1 MRGIN
6 TAANFKFSLWFLR
19 QLLLIRNNGKKTHA
33 RNFIFSGFHTKQW
46 DRKINQPRN
55 IRNIQYSTKS
65 LYENNFK
72 IFTMLDQIQQ
82 ATDNTEISLK
92 KTSWQCFTAWQCFA
106 DNVLLTMFYL
116 QCFTDYVLPWF
127 VVSGTWFPG
136 NMVTSH

>member
-6 TAANFKFSLWFLR
+6 TAVNFKFSLWFLR
-19 QLLLIRNNGKKTHA
+19 QSLLIRNNGKKTHA

-92 KTSWQCFTAWQCFA
+92 KNQLAMFYCMTVFCWQCFT
-106 DNVLLTMFYL
+106 DNVLLTVFYWL
-116 QCFTDYVLPWF
+116 CFTLVRCIWNLIPW
-127 VVSGTWFPG
+127 
-136 NMVTSH
+136 